1 MSGSAAR
8 HLQHNL
14 VAYVAL
20 LLALSGT
27 SYAAVTKLLPANSV
41 GTRQVINGS
50 LLKKDFK
57 SGQLPRGARGPRG
70 VTGAAGA
77 TGPAG
82 ANGPAGAQGP
92 PGPVDLTYATSDQT
106 TVAAGNQATAFAG
119 CPSGT
124 VVIGGGAV
132 TDSTNVAVSINSS
145 DWFSIPPPAGSGLP
159 VGWAASVNNGGA
171 TDVHF
176 FVDAICTTP
185 TSISG
190 AGASSSADK
199 ALHAGPK

>member
-70 VTGAAGA
+70 FAGAAGA

-82 ANGPAGAQGP
+82 PAGPAGAAGPAGTQGP
-92 PGPVDLTYATSDQT
+92 PGPVTVIYA
-106 TVAAGNQATAFAG
+106 
-119 CPSGT
+119 
-124 VVIGGGAV
+124 
-132 TDSTNVAVSINSS
+132 
-145 DWFSIPPPAGSGLP
+145 
-159 VGWAASVNNGGA
+159 
-171 TDVHF
+171 
-176 FVDAICTTP
+176 
-185 TSISG
+185 
-190 AGASSSADK
+190 
-199 ALHAGPK
+199 